1 MESKLA
7 IIIYTNGRQETFVY
21 RAVEVDNIKVTF
33 VLPNGDIRY
42 VIIRNCDMIDIEG

>member
-21 RAVEVDNIKVTF
+21 RAVEVDDVKATF
-33 VLPNGDIRY
+33 ILPNGDIRY
-42 VIIRNCDMIDIEG
+42 IIIRNCDRIDTEG